1 MSAGGRQSLGVFAAG
16 LDFAELES
24 AVEDDEMEWTPPVV
38 RARLFPRASLGNLSR
53 TKALEPQKGWIKSTG
68 HLFATRRLTR
78 PSHPMLDK
86 QRATRK
92 DGKSSKEAKQ
102 SKRFRKAQASVPGRM
117 APQEPAAGIKLM
129 MDNATAKF
137 PETAEAH
144 IRLNIDPKYN
154 DQQLRATVALPKGTG
169 KTVRVAVLCQG
180 DAITAAKEAGA
191 DFAGA
196 EDLVEDIAGG
206 MMDFD
211 LLIASPDMM
220 PKAAKLGRALGPKG
234 LMPNPK
240 AGTVT
245 PNVAQAVSEFK
256 GGKVEFRADKQG
268 IVHVPFGK
276 LNFTAADLMENM
288 KAIVDAIDAN
298 RPPGAKGIYW
308 KSMYIASTMG
318 PSVQI
323 DHTAVQAIKVE

>member
-1 MSAGGRQSLGVFAAG
+1 MAKLSKR
-16 LDFAELES
+16 
-24 AVEDDEMEWTPPVV
+24 V
-38 RARLFPRASLGNLSR
+38 RAFREKVDANQSYPLDEAV
-53 TKALEPQKGWIKSTG
+53 ALIKEFG
-68 HLFATRRLTR
+68 
-78 PSHPMLDK
+78 
-86 QRATRK
+86 
-92 DGKSSKEAKQ
+92 
-102 SKRFRKAQASVPGRM
+102 
-117 APQEPAAGIKLM
+117 
-129 MDNATAKF
+129 TAKF
-137 PETAEAH
+137 NETVEVAVNLGVDA
-144 IRLNIDPKYN
+144 RKS
-154 DQQLRATVALPKGTG
+154 DQGVRGATTLPHGTG
-169 KTVRVAVLCQG
+169 ADVRVAVFAQG
-180 DAITAAKEAGA
+180 ESADKAKAL
-191 DFAGA
+191 GA
-196 EDLVEDIAGG
+196 EFVGMEDLAEQIKGG

-308 KSMYIASTMG
+308 KSMYICSTMG

>member
-1 MSAGGRQSLGVFAAG
+1 
-16 LDFAELES
+16 
-24 AVEDDEMEWTPPVV
+24 
-38 RARLFPRASLGNLSR
+38 
-53 TKALEPQKGWIKSTG
+53 
-68 HLFATRRLTR
+68 
-78 PSHPMLDK
+78 
-86 QRATRK
+86 
-92 DGKSSKEAKQ
+92 
-102 SKRFRKAQASVPGRM
+102 M
-117 APQEPAAGIKLM
+117 APQEPATGIKLM

-137 PETAEAH
+137 PESAEAH

-180 DAITAAKEAGA
+180 DAIAAAKEAGA

-268 IVHVPFGK
+268 IVHVPIGKSDFSEIDLQKNLAAIYDVIEKNRPTGCKGK
-276 LNFTAADLMENM
+276 LWNTAA
-288 KAIVDAIDAN
+288 IC
-298 RPPGAKGIYW
+298 
-308 KSMYIASTMG
+308 STMG
-318 PSVQI
+318 PSTRL
-323 DHTAVQAIKVE
+323 DLAELKTFEAPN